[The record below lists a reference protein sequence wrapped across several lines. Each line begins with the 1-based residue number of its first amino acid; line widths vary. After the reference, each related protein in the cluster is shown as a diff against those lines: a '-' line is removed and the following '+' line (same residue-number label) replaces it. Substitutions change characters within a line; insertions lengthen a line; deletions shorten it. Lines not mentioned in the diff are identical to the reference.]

1 MNIQTLQLFRAL
13 AHEQNISRVAHKW
26 NYVQSNVTG
35 HLQRLEHEL
44 GVALFHRHSRGLT
57 LTPQGT
63 YVLACVEDMLASWE
77 HLVDTVSQS
86 SLPYEPLVLGSINS
100 MAATHLPALMS
111 SLHQALPTIDV
122 SLRYGITEELVQQVL
137 QHKCQGAFVTGP
149 VRHPALHQHVFS
161 TETLTLVSN
170 PLVLP
175 LGSLDDVHQRTLL
188 VLEPGCMFRERLLQ
202 MIHQEGIIPKQVL
215 TFSNLES
222 LLGHVRSG
230 MGIAMLSERY
240 VRSFQDDYIACT
252 PVPPAHARVDISFIY
267 SPESEQHRSFRAFQD
282 IVGESIRAS
291 S

>member
-13 AHEQNISRVAHKW
+13 AYEQNISRVANKW

-35 HLQRLEHEL
+35 HLKRLEHEL
-44 GVALFHRHSRGLT
+44 GVPLFHRHSRGLT

-77 HLVDTVSQS
+77 HLQDTVSHS

-111 SLHQALPTIDV
+111 SFHQALPSIEV
-122 SLRYGITEELVQQVL
+122 SLRYGITEELIQQVL
-137 QHKCQGAFVTGP
+137 QHECQGAFVTGP
-149 VRHPALHQHVFS
+149 VSHPALHQQVFS

-175 LGSLDDVHQRTLL
+175 IENLQEVHQQPIL

-202 MIHQEGIIPKQVL
+202 MIHQEGIIPKQVI

-222 LLGHVRSG
+222 LLGHVRAG
-230 MGIAMLSERY
+230 MGIALLSERY
-240 VRSFQDDYIACT
+240 VRSFQDEYIACT
-252 PVPPAHARVDISFIY
+252 PVSPTHALVEISFVY
-267 SPESEQHRSFRAFQD
+267 SPASEQHRSFQAFQD
-282 IVGESIRAS
+282 IMYESLRS
-291 S
+291 

>member
-13 AHEQNISRVAHKW
+13 AHEKNISRVASKW

-35 HLQRLEHEL
+35 HLKRLEHEL
-44 GVALFHRHSRGLT
+44 GVPLFHRHSRGLT

-77 HLVDTVSQS
+77 HLQDTVSRS

-111 SLHQALPTIDV
+111 SLHQAHPSIDIT
-122 SLRYGITEELVQQVL
+122 LRYGITEELVQQVL
-137 QHKCQGAFVTGP
+137 QHECQGAFVTGP

-175 LGSLDDVHQRTLL
+175 LESLQDVHQQTVL

-202 MIHQEGIIPKQVL
+202 MIHQEGIIPKQVI

-222 LLGHVRSG
+222 LLGHVRAG

-267 SPESEQHRSFRAFQD
+267 SPASEQHRSFQAFQD
-282 IVGESIRAS
+282 IMHESLRS
-291 S
+291 

>member
-13 AHEQNISRVAHKW
+13 AYEQNISRIANKW

-44 GVALFHRHSRGLT
+44 GVPLFHRHSRGLT

-63 YVLACVEDMLASWE
+63 YVLTCVEDMLDSWE
-77 HLVDTVSQS
+77 HLQDTVSRS

-111 SLHQALPTIDV
+111 SLHQALPSIDV
-122 SLRYGITEELVQQVL
+122 SLRYGITEQLIQQVL
-137 QHKCQGAFVTGP
+137 QHECQGAFVTGP
-149 VRHPALHQHVFS
+149 VRHPALHQQVFS

-175 LGSLDDVHQRTLL
+175 IENLQGVHQQSIL

-202 MIHQEGIIPKQVL
+202 MIHHEGIIPKQVI

-222 LLGHVRSG
+222 LLGHVRAG
-230 MGIAMLSERY
+230 MGIALLSERY

-252 PVPPAHARVDISFIY
+252 PVPPAHARVDISFVY
-267 SPESEQHRSFRAFQD
+267 SPASEQHRSFQAFQD
-282 IVGESIRAS
+282 IMYESMRS
-291 S
+291 